1 MIKTDKGQR
10 TKDNEV
16 AVNCPLPTFHCPLR
30 MKTILLVSPYWKESH
45 RWMVSS
51 VKLADLWQRLGYRV
65 VVVCMG
71 IPSAERRTQND
82 VALCTLHSAL
92 AYEDVSPT
100 LRIYRKKDFFL
111 PDPWNYGIAVG
122 FSGLVRSIIEKEKP
136 DTIVINKVLFW
147 SSLSLLAL
155 KLRGIKVALI
165 TDALVGM
172 TWWPRGFIPRVA
184 AAIYAWTVGWLILMC
199 AERIVFF
206 HPQPAPLLK
215 RLGIFKKSRVIPT
228 GIDPT
233 PYESAKD
240 QVTSNK
246 DGVTISYIG
255 RLESIKGVDDFLA
268 AITPLKQQYPD
279 ITIQVVGHYE
289 AGNKLVQQYEREVSF
304 PGLRSDIPA
313 VLAKTDIFVMPSHSE
328 GLSNA
333 IMEAMSASCACVASD
348 VGGNRYLIQNGVSG
362 FLFPAG
368 DREAL
373 QAHVRR
379 LIEDPSKRV
388 ALGKAARERIEKEF
402 SWTVVGEKYKSL
414 FEE

>member
-1 MIKTDKGQR
+1 
-10 TKDNEV
+10 
-16 AVNCPLPTFHCPLR
+16 
-30 MKTILLVSPYWKESH
+30 MKTILLISPYWKEAH

-51 VKLADLWQRLGYRV
+51 VKLAELWQRLGYRV

-71 IPSAERRTQND
+71 ADTSVE
-82 VALCTLHSAL
+82 H
-92 AYEDVSPT
+92 VSPT
-100 LRIYRKKDFFL
+100 LTIYRKKDVFL
-111 PDPWNYGIAVG
+111 PDPWNYGIAFG
-122 FSGLVRSIIEKEKP
+122 FSTLVRSIIETEKP

-147 SSLSLLAL
+147 SSLSLLSL
-155 KLRGIKVALI
+155 RLRGTKVTLI

-172 TWWPRGFIPRVA
+172 TWWPRGVIPRVA
-184 AAIYAWTVGWLILMC
+184 AAMYAWTLGWLILLC
-199 AERIVFF
+199 ASRVVFF
-206 HPQPAPLLK
+206 HPQPATLLK
-215 RLGIFKKSRVIPT
+215 RLGISKKSRVIPT

-240 QVTSNK
+240 QVPSTK

-268 AITPLKQQYPD
+268 AVTPLKQQYPG

-304 PGLRSDIPA
+304 PGLRNDIPV

-333 IMEAMSASCACVASD
+333 IMEAMSASCACVASE
-348 VGGNRYLIQNGVSG
+348 VGGNRYLLQNGVSG
-362 FLFPAG
+362 FLFPVG

-373 QAHVRR
+373 QSHVRR
-379 LIEDPSKRV
+379 LIDDSSKRA